1 MFGRFK
7 VFSFTRRPDINEQN
21 TGHEVY
27 NKPFGYGF
35 TDVKGIAGVTV
46 LHSPSP
52 FNPGTVMVGPT
63 HRVVDPT
70 VTGNNSSDLK
80 LLPLS
85 DPMQNLIGSLTTGN
99 I

>member
-1 MFGRFK
+1 MFGRWK
-7 VFSFTRRPDINEQN
+7 VFSFTKRPDLDAQN
-21 TGHEVY
+21 TGHDVY
-27 NKPFGYGF
+27 NKALGYGF
-35 TDVKGIAGVTV
+35 ADVKGIGGINV

-63 HRVVDPT
+63 HRVSDPT
-70 VTGNNSSDLK
+70 VTGNNSANLRVA
-80 LLPLS
+80 PLS